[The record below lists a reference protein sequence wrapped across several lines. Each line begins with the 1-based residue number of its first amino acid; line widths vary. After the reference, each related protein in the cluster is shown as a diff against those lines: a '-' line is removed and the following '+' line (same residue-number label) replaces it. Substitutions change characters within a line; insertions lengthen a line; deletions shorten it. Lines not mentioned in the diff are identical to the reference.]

1 MKRFLFICSFL
12 LAGAPFALAQAPAPA
27 SQPAGNALVLF
38 YVVVGFVFVTAL
50 LVVAVALYMLQV
62 LNFLAR
68 REQET
73 RAAAQ
78 GVTYQPGPG
87 LWARFWQSINAFV
100 PVEREATV
108 QLDHE
113 YDGIR
118 ELDNHLPPW
127 WKWLLYGTIAWGAV
141 YMVVYHVTDTFPLPS
156 QEYKNE
162 LAYAAEALQAR
173 RASSPVAD
181 IDENNVPFLTDAA
194 LLADGKKT
202 FLGTCASCHRPDGG
216 GDIGPNLTDEF
227 WKSGGTLN
235 DIYKVIKHG
244 VTGTNM
250 IAWGTSMSPQAMAN
264 VANYVLTLQGTSP
277 ANPKKP
283 EGDRVAPIQNQA
295 ATDTVK
301 TQAML
306 P

>member
-1 MKRFLFICSFL
+1 MFFFLPGFAP
-12 LAGAPFALAQAPAPA
+12 LAMAQAAE
-27 SQPAGNALVLF
+27 PAGDALVLF

-62 LNFLAR
+62 LNFMAR
-68 REQET
+68 REAET
-73 RAAAQ
+73 RAAAE
-78 GVTYQPGPG
+78 GRVALPAPGM
-87 LWARFWQSINAFV
+87 WARFWQSINDFV

-108 QLDHE
+108 QLDHD

-141 YMVVYHVTDTFPLPS
+141 YMVVYHVTDSLPLPS
-156 QEYKNE
+156 DEYANE
-162 LAYAAEALQAR
+162 VALAAENLRAR
-173 RASSPVAD
+173 RAASPVAE
-181 IDENNVPFLTDAA
+181 IDENNVPFITDAG
-194 LLADGKKT
+194 LLADGKKSY
-202 FLGTCASCHRPDGG
+202 LSTCASCHRPDGG
-216 GDIGPNLTDEF
+216 GDIGPNLTDAY

-250 IAWGTSMSPQAMAN
+250 IAWGNSMSPQAMAN
-264 VANYVLTLQGTSP
+264 VSNYVLTLQGTNP

-283 EGDRVAPIQNQA
+283 EGAHVPPQQYPVAA
-295 ATDTVK
+295 DSVK